1 MPHFVIHCSESIF
14 NIKSPHEL
22 MQQVYEEA
30 DSTGLFMKGDIKVRI
45 QPFAYYKIGETQGDF
60 IHIFG
65 NIMEGR
71 STDQKRELSKKI
83 VSKLT
88 LEFPDVPIIS
98 INIRDFEAATY
109 VNKSMV

>member
-1 MPHFVIHCSESIF
+1 MPHFIIHCSKS
-14 NIKSPHEL
+14 NLSGKSPDEL

-30 DSTGLFMKGDIKVRI
+30 DSTGLFTKGDIKVRI
-45 QPFAYYKIGETQGDF
+45 QPFTYYNIGDTKEDF

-71 STDQKRELSKKI
+71 TIDQKKDLSKKI
-83 VSKLT
+83 VSKLK
-88 LEFPDVPIIS
+88 LEFPNIPIIS
-98 INIRDFEAATY
+98 MNIRDFEKSTY